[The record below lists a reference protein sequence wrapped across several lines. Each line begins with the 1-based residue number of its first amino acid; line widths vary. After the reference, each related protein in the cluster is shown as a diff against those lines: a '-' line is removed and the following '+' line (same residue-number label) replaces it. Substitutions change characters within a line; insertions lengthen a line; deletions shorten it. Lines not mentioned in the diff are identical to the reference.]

1 MCVLGTGS
9 VVMYMVMMRYRYSI
23 PIRKKNLRP
32 MIDLK
37 THTHTLPF
45 TICHQWTNPDHMA
58 EAQTRLLSEWSLVEV
73 MSVMICTTVVEST
86 CF

>member
-1 MCVLGTGS
+1 MCELGTGS

-37 THTHTLPF
+37 THTHTLYHLQSVISGQTL
-45 TICHQWTNPDHMA
+45 TIWQKHKHD
-58 EAQTRLLSEWSLVEV
+58 SSLNGA
-73 MSVMICTTVVEST
+73 
-86 CF
+86 

>member
-1 MCVLGTGS
+1 MCAGDRQRGDVHGDDAIQIQHPHQEEES
-9 VVMYMVMMRYRYSI
+9 AAYD
-23 PIRKKNLRP
+23 RP
-32 MIDLK
+32 EN